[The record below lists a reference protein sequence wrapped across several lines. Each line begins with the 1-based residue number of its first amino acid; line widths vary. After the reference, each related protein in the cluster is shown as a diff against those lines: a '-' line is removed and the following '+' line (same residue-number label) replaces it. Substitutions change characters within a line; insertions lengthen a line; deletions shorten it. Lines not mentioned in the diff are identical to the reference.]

1 MTGVS
6 RTGGRPDLNS
16 TVNLIGGFPLHRGG
30 KGKGGDSALLRIT
43 GIIVPIIL
51 DYALQVCM
59 SQTEKNKQE
68 TSELFCT
75 ENIFTFA
82 NSSLQLR
89 STVAVQLRRQGSH
102 LHVRNCRRTLEI
114 SLISQST
121 ECLKRVALQW
131 C

>member
-89 STVAVQLRRQGSH
+89 SRLLS
-102 LHVRNCRRTLEI
+102 N
-114 SLISQST
+114 
-121 ECLKRVALQW
+121 
-131 C
+131 

>member
-1 MTGVS
+1 MTRVRLDRCQQDRRQTRFKFNREFNWGLPLTQ
-6 RTGGRPDLNS
+6 RGKRGR
-16 TVNLIGGFPLHRGG
+16 
-30 KGKGGDSALLRIT
+30 GGDSALLRIT

-89 STVAVQLRRQGSH
+89 SRLLS
-102 LHVRNCRRTLEI
+102 N
-114 SLISQST
+114 
-121 ECLKRVALQW
+121 
-131 C
+131 

>member
-6 RTGGRPDLNS
+6 RTGGRTDLNS

-51 DYALQVCM
+51 DYYALQVCM

-68 TSELFCT
+68 TSEFILY
-75 ENIFTFA
+75 
-82 NSSLQLR
+82 
-89 STVAVQLRRQGSH
+89 
-102 LHVRNCRRTLEI
+102 
-114 SLISQST
+114 
-121 ECLKRVALQW
+121 
-131 C
+131 

>member
-16 TVNLIGGFPLHRGG
+16 TVNLIGGFPLPRGG

-43 GIIVPIIL
+43 GITVPIIL

-75 ENIFTFA
+75 ENIFTFC
-82 NSSLQLR
+82 QL
-89 STVAVQLRRQGSH
+89 
-102 LHVRNCRRTLEI
+102 
-114 SLISQST
+114 
-121 ECLKRVALQW
+121 
-131 C
+131 